1 MSKRSYFWHQAQICM
16 SLARVTSDPVLKE
29 RYEDLA
35 LGFVQNAGR
44 EQDLDSTISPLLGV
58 ETSDPGSG
66 GTDVA

>member
-1 MSKRSYFWHQAQICM
+1 M